1 MTSLAQTESTSSS
14 STEFYSSENTN
25 LLGAAG
31 SITAATMVSRVLA
44 VGREMVMSAYFGAG
58 YYTDAFNIAF
68 RIPNLLRDLFAEGAL
83 SSAFVPTLVR
93 RLTEKGREEA
103 WLLASRV
110 TNGLAIILSAIT
122 LLFYFGARWFVF
134 LFAGDLSSSP
144 GKFELT
150 VQMTRIMSPF
160 LLCVALAAAI
170 MAMLNASGKF
180 FVPAMAP
187 SAFNVCS
194 ILAGVFLSP
203 LMPRIG
209 LAPVVSMAIGALV
222 GGASQ
227 FLIQV
232 PSAYRLGFRF
242 RPLLDFNDPGVRQIA
257 VLMLPALIGLSA
269 TQVNIAVDTHLA
281 SQFGNGPVS
290 YLNYAFRL
298 IQLPIGLF
306 AVAIATSTLTAV
318 SFHAARKQIGRLCR
332 TVTSSLRIA
341 ACLTFPATVGLI
353 LFRHEVVALLYQ
365 RGRFLP
371 ADTLLTSQALLY
383 YSMALFAYS
392 GVKILVPTFYALS
405 DTKTPV
411 RLSVATVA
419 VKIGLNF
426 LFIGPLGFRGL
437 ALATAVAS
445 WFNLVVLTRSF
456 SKRTGALWGWE
467 ELWVYLRIVC
477 ASLIM
482 GAIALLA
489 YYGTLEVFSPHGALG
504 LLLHLGIAIGVGM
517 GSILP
522 LLRLLH
528 VEEARQLSQMFLRV
542 AGRLI

>member
-1 MTSLAQTESTSSS
+1 MTSIGQAESTSSS
-14 STEFYSSENTN
+14 LAEFYSTDNTN
-25 LLGAAG
+25 LLSAAG
-31 SITAATMVSRVLA
+31 SITAATIISRVLA
-44 VGREMVMSAYFGAG
+44 VGREMIMSGYFGAG

-93 RLTEKGREEA
+93 RLTEKGKEEA

-110 TNGLAIILSAIT
+110 TNALAIVLSAIT

-160 LLCVALAAAI
+160 LLCVALAAAV

-187 SAFNVCS
+187 SAFNICS

-203 LMPRIG
+203 LMPGLG

-242 RPLLDFNDPGVRQIA
+242 RPLVDFGDPGVRQIA
-257 VLMLPALIGLSA
+257 MLMLPALVGLSA

-281 SQFGNGPVS
+281 SHFGNGPVS

-306 AVAIATSTLTAV
+306 AVAIATSSLAAV
-318 SFHAARKQIGRLCR
+318 SFHAARNHIGKLSR
-332 TVTSSLRIA
+332 TVTSSLRLA

-365 RGRFLP
+365 RGKFLP
-371 ADTLLTSQALLY
+371 ADTELTSQALLF
-383 YSMALFAYS
+383 YSLALFAYS

-411 RLSVATVA
+411 RLSVATVG

-426 LFIGPLGFRGL
+426 LFIGALGFLGL
-437 ALATAVAS
+437 AFATAVAS
-445 WFNLVVLTRSF
+445 WFNLVLLTRSF
-456 SKRTGALWGWE
+456 SRRTGVQWGWG
-467 ELWVYLRIVC
+467 ELWIYLRIVC

-482 GAIALLA
+482 GSAALLA
-489 YYGTLEVFSPHGALG
+489 YYGALRVFPSHGTLG

-517 GSILP
+517 ASILP
-522 LLRLLH
+522 LLRL
-528 VEEARQLSQMFLRV
+528 VQVDEARQLSQIVLRA
-542 AGRLI
+542 AGKLL

>member
-1 MTSLAQTESTSSS
+1 MTSIGQAESTSSS
-14 STEFYSSENTN
+14 LAEFYSTDNTN
-25 LLGAAG
+25 LLSAAG
-31 SITAATMVSRVLA
+31 SITAATMISRVLA
-44 VGREMVMSAYFGAG
+44 VGREMIMSGYFGAG

-93 RLTEKGREEA
+93 RLTEKGKEEA

-110 TNGLAIILSAIT
+110 TNALAIVLSAIT

-144 GKFELT
+144 GKFELA

-160 LLCVALAAAI
+160 LLCVALAAAV

-203 LMPRIG
+203 LMPG
-209 LAPVVSMAIGALV
+209 LGFAPVVSMAIGALV

-242 RPLLDFNDPGVRQIA
+242 RPLVDFGDPGVRQIA
-257 VLMLPALIGLSA
+257 MLMLPALVGLSA

-281 SQFGNGPVS
+281 SHFGNGPVS

-306 AVAIATSTLTAV
+306 AVAIATSSLAAV
-318 SFHAARKQIGRLCR
+318 SFHAARNHIGKLSR
-332 TVTSSLRIA
+332 TVTSSLRLA

-365 RGRFLP
+365 RGKFLP
-371 ADTLLTSQALLY
+371 ADTELTSQVLLF

-392 GVKILVPTFYALS
+392 GVKILVPTFYALN

-411 RLSVATVA
+411 RLSVATVG

-426 LFIGPLGFRGL
+426 LFIGALGFLGL

-445 WFNLVVLTRSF
+445 WFNLVLLTRSF
-456 SKRTGALWGWE
+456 SKRTGVQWGWE

-482 GAIALLA
+482 GSAALLA
-489 YYGTLEVFSPHGALG
+489 YYGALRVFPSHGTLG
-504 LLLHLGIAIGVGM
+504 LLLHMGIAIGVGM
-517 GSILP
+517 ASILP
-522 LLRLLH
+522 LLRL
-528 VEEARQLSQMFLRV
+528 VQVDEAKQLSQIVLRA
-542 AGRLI
+542 AGKLL

>member
-1 MTSLAQTESTSSS
+1 MTSLGQTESTSSTS
-14 STEFYSSENTN
+14 AEFYSSENTN
-25 LLGAAG
+25 LLRAAG
-31 SITAATMVSRVLA
+31 SITAATMISRVLA
-44 VGREMVMSAYFGAG
+44 VGREMIMSGYFGAG

-110 TNGLAIILSAIT
+110 INALAIVLSAIT

-134 LFAGDLSSSP
+134 LLAGDLSSIP
-144 GKFELT
+144 GKSELT

-160 LLCVALAAAI
+160 LLCVALAAAV

-194 ILAGVFLSP
+194 ILAGIFLSP
-203 LMPRIG
+203 LMPGIG

-227 FLIQV
+227 FLVQV

-242 RPLLDFNDPGVRQIA
+242 RPLVDFGDPGVRQIA

-281 SQFGNGPVS
+281 SHFGNGPVS

-298 IQLPIGLF
+298 MQLPIGLF
-306 AVAIATSTLTAV
+306 AVAIATSSFTAV
-318 SFHAARKQIGRLCR
+318 SFHAARKHIGKLRR
-332 TVTSSLRIA
+332 TVTSSLRLA

-365 RGRFLP
+365 RGKFL
-371 ADTLLTSQALLY
+371 AVDTVLTSQALLF
-383 YSMALFAYS
+383 YSLALFAYS
-392 GVKILVPTFYALS
+392 GIKILVPTFYALN

-426 LFIGPLGFRGL
+426 LFIGALGFLGL

-445 WFNLVVLTRSF
+445 WFNLALLTRSF
-456 SKRTGALWGWE
+456 SKRTGVQWGWG

-482 GAIALLA
+482 GSATLLA
-489 YYGTLEVFSPHGALG
+489 YYGTLHIFPWHGTLG

-517 GSILP
+517 ASILP
-522 LLRLLH
+522 LLRLLQ
-528 VEEARQLSQMFLRV
+528 VEEAKQLSQIVLRAV
-542 AGRLI
+542 GKLA

>member
-1 MTSLAQTESTSSS
+1 MTSLAQTESTSSTS
-14 STEFYSSENTN
+14 AEFYSSENTN
-25 LLGAAG
+25 LLRAVG
-31 SITAATMVSRVLA
+31 SITAATMISRVLA

-93 RLTEKGREEA
+93 RLTEKGREET

-110 TNGLAIILSAIT
+110 TNALAIVLSAIT

-134 LFAGDLSSSP
+134 LFAGDLSSIP

-160 LLCVALAAAI
+160 LLCVALAAAV
-170 MAMLNASGKF
+170 MAMLNANGKF

-203 LMPRIG
+203 LMPGIG

-222 GGASQ
+222 GGTSQ
-227 FLIQV
+227 FLVQV

-242 RPLLDFNDPGVRQIA
+242 RPLLDFGDPGVRHIA
-257 VLMLPALIGLSA
+257 MLMMPALIGLSA

-281 SQFGNGPVS
+281 SHFGNGPVS

-298 IQLPIGLF
+298 MQLPIGLF
-306 AVAIATSTLTAV
+306 AVAIATSSFAAV
-318 SFHAARKQIGRLCR
+318 SFHAARKHIGKLCR
-332 TVTSSLRIA
+332 TVTSSLRLA

-365 RGRFLP
+365 RGKFL
-371 ADTLLTSQALLY
+371 AVDTLLTSQALLF
-383 YSMALFAYS
+383 YSLALFAYS

-426 LFIGPLGFRGL
+426 LFIEALGFLGL

-445 WFNLVVLTRSF
+445 WFNLALLTRSF
-456 SKRTGALWGWE
+456 SKRTGVQWGWG
-467 ELWVYLRIVC
+467 ELWIYLRIVC

-482 GAIALLA
+482 GSAALLA
-489 YYGTLEVFSPHGALG
+489 YYGTLHVFPSHGTLG

-517 GSILP
+517 ASILP
-522 LLRLLH
+522 LLRLFQ
-528 VEEARQLSQMFLRV
+528 VEEARQLSQIVLRAV
-542 AGRLI
+542 GKLV

>member
-1 MTSLAQTESTSSS
+1 
-14 STEFYSSENTN
+14 
-25 LLGAAG
+25 
-31 SITAATMVSRVLA
+31 
-44 VGREMVMSAYFGAG
+44 MVMSAYFGAG